1 VSIQLDSTVQIAVLG
16 PLQVVNDK
24 LLELL
29 DSFRG
34 DDWHRPTV
42 HKDRNVKDLTA
53 HLLHGSIRRVSAMR
67 DGYRSP
73 TTRSFTTHKDLTQ
86 FIQEDNR
93 AFMNAM
99 SGVSPEILCE
109 LIRYYDPELMNL
121 FKALEPDAPG
131 LGVVWA
137 GEWQS
142 PNWFDVAREYTE
154 KWHHQEQLRDA
165 TNRPGLSENA
175 FMVPVLGTFAR
186 GLPYAYRG
194 LEAPAGGLAPPGGA
208 TISISTGTPVTW
220 TLKRADDA
228 WTLWSGLD
236 PNPDTLIAA
245 DADLLWRLWTKG
257 ISPAEGR
264 NRVQIQGNAKLAD
277 PLFKFVAIMA

>member
-1 VSIQLDSTVQIAVLG
+1 MSIQLDSKVQIAVLG
-16 PLQVVNDK
+16 PLQVVNDQ

-29 DSFRG
+29 DGFRG
-34 DDWHRPTV
+34 DDWRRPTV

-73 TTRSFTTHKDLTQ
+73 TARSFSTHKDLTQ

-121 FKALEPDAPG
+121 FKALEPDALG

-142 PNWFDVAREYTE
+142 PNWFDIAREYTE
-154 KWHHQEQLRDA
+154 KWHHQQQLRDA
-165 TNRPGLSENA
+165 TDRPGLCENG
-175 FMVPVLGTFAR
+175 FMVPVLETFAR

-194 LEAPAGGLAPPGGA
+194 LEVPVGT
-208 TISISTGTPVTW
+208 TISISTGTPVSW
-220 TLKRADDA
+220 TLKRAEGA
-228 WTLWSGLD
+228 WRLWSGLD
-236 PNPDTLIAA
+236 PNPEALITA
-245 DADLLWRLWTKG
+245 DADLL
-257 ISPAEGR
+257 
-264 NRVQIQGNAKLAD
+264 
-277 PLFKFVAIMA
+277 